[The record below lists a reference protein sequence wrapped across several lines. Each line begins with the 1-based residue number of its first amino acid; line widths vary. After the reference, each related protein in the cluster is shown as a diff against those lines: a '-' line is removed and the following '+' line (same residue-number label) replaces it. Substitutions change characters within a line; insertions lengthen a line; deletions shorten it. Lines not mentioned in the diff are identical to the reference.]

1 MRPNGGRTLKGSDE
15 ALALLAKEPSRGRVK
30 TRLCPPLSPGE
41 AARFYT
47 CLLAD
52 AAEEMSALRRVRRY
66 LFLDPPDSVE
76 RVARGPFAG
85 FERLPQ
91 RGADLGARML
101 DAASL
106 AFRRGAR
113 RVVIVGADCPAI
125 SAERVRQTFRELR
138 EGAEAVFGPSADGGY
153 YLAGLSSP
161 DPRLFEG
168 IPWGTGAVLR
178 ETVARCR
185 AAGATFSLL
194 PPERDVDTREDLQ
207 ALRVWAAARAF
218 PRCRRTRKWI
228 RDSARQFG
236 RMRPKSGSGVVS
248 VDFPPVR
255 AGSPCRPG

>member
-1 MRPNGGRTLKGSDE
+1 VNGSDE
-15 ALALLAKEPSRGRVK
+15 ALALFAKEPHRGRVK

-41 AARFYT
+41 AARFYS

-52 AAEEMSALRRVRRY
+52 TAEEVSSLKRVRRY

-76 RVARGPFAG
+76 RVARGPFAE

-106 AFRRGAR
+106 AVRRGAR
-113 RVVIVGADCPAI
+113 RVVIVGADCPAL
-125 SAERVRQTFRELR
+125 SSGHVRRAFRELR
-138 EGAEAVFGPSADGGY
+138 EGAGAVFGPSADGGY
-153 YLAGLSSP
+153 YLVGLSWP

-185 AAGATFSLL
+185 AACVTYSFL
-194 PPERDVDTREDLQ
+194 PPERDVDTQADLR
-207 ALRVWAAARAF
+207 ALRAWAASRAL
-218 PRCRRTRKWI
+218 PRCRRTREWL
-228 RDSARQFG
+228 RDNARESG
-236 RMRPKSGSGVVS
+236 RTRRIS
-248 VDFPPVR
+248 
-255 AGSPCRPG
+255 